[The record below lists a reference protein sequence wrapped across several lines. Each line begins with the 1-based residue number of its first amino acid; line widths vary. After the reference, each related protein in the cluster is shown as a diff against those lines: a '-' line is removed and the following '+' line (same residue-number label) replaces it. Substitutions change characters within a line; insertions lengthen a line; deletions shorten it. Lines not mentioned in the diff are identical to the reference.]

1 MQMRLHSV
9 TLVLWWKLALMV
21 NLRVRGLKEASAS
34 HQTHVFRVANLG
46 DFTTKSKLNIW
57 QWCMDLVNLNKQL
70 FVQTHSKEIYFYS
83 TPAFRT
89 TGFFFFCRFGCTG
102 STCEATDVGF
112 LVIWQKLNFTGVSH
126 EASNLFASAVIIVA
140 CRHNQIFTASKRVS
154 KCTQHFSMFIT
165 DARATPPT
173 CACRPAR
180 WGAVLCMHVAH
191 TQAAG
196 AAPVSLALN
205 WVRPW

>member
-1 MQMRLHSV
+1 
-9 TLVLWWKLALMV
+9 
-21 NLRVRGLKEASAS
+21 
-34 HQTHVFRVANLG
+34 
-46 DFTTKSKLNIW
+46 
-57 QWCMDLVNLNKQL
+57 MDLVNLNKQL
-70 FVQTHSKEIYFYS
+70 FVKHIPKKYIFIQHQRLE
-83 TPAFRT
+83 PQAFSFSVASAAPGALVTLSNLFVFLSSQNAKLR
-89 TGFFFFCRFGCTG
+89 
-102 STCEATDVGF
+102 EATDVGF

-180 WGAVLCMHVAH
+180 
-191 TQAAG
+191 
-196 AAPVSLALN
+196 
-205 WVRPW
+205 